1 MDDPEKPKPPL
12 EIVGDPD
19 AVVCTDEGCEVPDE

>member
-1 MDDPEKPKPPL
+1 MIGDKEPL

-19 AVVCTDEGCEVPDE
+19 AVVCTDESCEVTDK